1 MTEISIRT
9 AEIEMKLHLDHI
21 FTTFRQTA
29 ESPVRRSR
37 RPVAAD
43 KAANKLRPR
52 PQDASTVRAPNLLRL
67 CRPRVRGYGHA
78 PMRYRRRHRSQGARH
93 VDILRTEL
101 ARGALCYSA
110 KTELGARERCVAHT
124 AAKTRGCSVK
134 KIHPRPRGSIR
145 RVACL
150 PARNPA

>member
-43 KAANKLRPR
+43 KAAISFGHGLRTHQPSGR
-52 PQDASTVRAPNLLRL
+52 QICYGCVALAFADTVTHPCGIDAGIDHKV
-67 CRPRVRGYGHA
+67 
-78 PMRYRRRHRSQGARH
+78 RH
-93 VDILRTEL
+93 VDILRTER
-101 ARGALCYSA
+101 APRRRATTRPPCASMSATKGASF
-110 KTELGARERCVAHT
+110 
-124 AAKTRGCSVK
+124 S
-134 KIHPRPRGSIR
+134 PS
-145 RVACL
+145 
-150 PARNPA
+150 